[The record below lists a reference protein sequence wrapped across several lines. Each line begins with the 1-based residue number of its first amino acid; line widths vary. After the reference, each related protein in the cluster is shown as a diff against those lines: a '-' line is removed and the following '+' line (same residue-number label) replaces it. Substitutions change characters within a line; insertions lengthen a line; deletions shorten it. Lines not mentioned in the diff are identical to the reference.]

1 MNKLFFKIGVGLLSL
16 VPASAFAYMILVQQP
31 RFLTGEIGLGEL
43 FLVQALAAP
52 VWIGL
57 LIGLMIDAG
66 RSGALDLTA
75 KIVWMV
81 SLFLFLPIAGPLYWA
96 YASMLPSAPRG
107 TAA

>member
-1 MNKLFFKIGVGLLSL
+1 MNKLFVKIGVGLLSL
-16 VPASAFAYMILVQQP
+16 VPASAFAYIILVQQP
-31 RFLTGEIGLGEL
+31 KFLTGEIGLGQL

-57 LIGLMIDAG
+57 LIGLMIHAG
-66 RSGALDLTA
+66 RSGALDLPA

-96 YASMLPSAPRG
+96 YVSFLPSAPSG
-107 TAA
+107 TAT